1 MDIKLN
7 HFSFQVEEI
16 TKPIILESVFIN
28 EYSKIVAIIFFLF
41 FAEVILLFVRFFLFL
56 HVLEV
61 ILFWALLLVAL
72 LQSKSFFVVASSEVL
87 MLIFYLKFDYQCWEK
102 VSSMF
107 LALRWEIIF
116 VYYLILS
123 IKLQYYC

>member
-1 MDIKLN
+1 
-7 HFSFQVEEI
+7 VEEI

-61 ILFWALLLVAL
+61 ILF
-72 LQSKSFFVVASSEVL
+72 
-87 MLIFYLKFDYQCWEK
+87 
-102 VSSMF
+102 
-107 LALRWEIIF
+107 
-116 VYYLILS
+116 
-123 IKLQYYC
+123 